1 MNLMPQQVACDNR
14 RESQRLFLQATER
27 GGQEEIKFLPA
38 RFEQQERW
46 VNTNMLGW
54 LILMMVVLI
63 GIGILRLR
71 LKQIR
76 KETPQEEARRILNE
90 YRHDSFWG

>member
-1 MNLMPQQVACDNR
+1 
-14 RESQRLFLQATER
+14 
-27 GGQEEIKFLPA
+27 
-38 RFEQQERW
+38 
-46 VNTNMLGW
+46 MLVG
-54 LILMMVVLI
+54 LILTMVVLI

-90 YRHDSFWG
+90 YRHDSFDGTNSCEQVSSLNVIFP